1 MQGVD
6 STLLTTA
13 IPAIARGL
21 DVTPLALHLAVTAYI
36 ISLAVFMPLSSWLAD
51 RIGTRRVF
59 CGALIVFV
67 AGSALCGMAANLPM
81 LIAARVLQGLGGA
94 VMTPVGRLILLRAF
108 GAGGTL
114 EAMSYLTLPMVLGP
128 LLGPMLGATLVTYAS
143 WRWIFFVNLPICG
156 LALGAALAMV
166 PQDRP
171 AEAAP
176 RFDFSGFAMSAMAI
190 VLFQFGLE
198 NLAEPALGH
207 LASLGLFAAA
217 VALALLYLAHAR
229 KVPHPALDLSLF
241 SVRAY
246 RAGVVG
252 GGLSRIGLNA
262 SAFLLPLLLQLG
274 FGMTPLLAGTLTAI
288 GALGAVNALCAAKA
302 GEQPGLPPRAGGPG
316 GRRGGHA
323 GRISLAGLD
332 RVAAGAGGL
341 HRAVYRH
348 PRDAIQCRERV
359 DLCRH
364 TAVAAQPQCRLGRC
378 LPAAFDG
385 AWHLGQRRSALGHHW
400 RERHAGTAGLSA
412 GLSVHGGG
420 DADGAALAA
429 APAPG
434 RRAGTGE
441 WHAAGSQG
449 LTKAHP
455 AGRRAGSPQ
464 AAIRS
469 FGLRLFINGWMCSP
483 NCSMPITKSS
493 KVSMM
498 PFRPGVSATLSSI
511 FATLS

>member
-13 IPAIARGL
+13 IPAIARGM
-21 DVTPLALHLAVTAYI
+21 DVTLLALHLAVTAYI

-59 CGALIVFV
+59 CGALLVFV

-81 LIAARVLQGLGGA
+81 LVAARVLQGLGGA

-128 LLGPMLGATLVTYAS
+128 LLGPVLGATLVTYAS

-171 AEAAP
+171 VEAAP

-198 NLAEPALGH
+198 NLAEPALGR

-288 GALGAVNALCAAKA
+288 GALGALSTRFVLRRLVNSLGYRRVLVGLVVAGAAMLAGFPWLAWVGSLPVLVACIVLFTGIRAMQFNAVNALTYADIPPSLLSRSVGSAGVFQQLSMGLGISVSAAVLSATTGANGRPALQDFPPAFLFMA
-302 GEQPGLPPRAGGPG
+302 GVTLTALPWLLHLRQGDGLGQASGTPRA
-316 GRRGGHA
+316 A
-323 GRISLAGLD
+323 
-332 RVAAGAGGL
+332 
-341 HRAVYRH
+341 RA
-348 PRDAIQCRERV
+348 
-359 DLCRH
+359 
-364 TAVAAQPQCRLGRC
+364 
-378 LPAAFDG
+378 
-385 AWHLGQRRSALGHHW
+385 
-400 RERHAGTAGLSA
+400 
-412 GLSVHGGG
+412 
-420 DADGAALAA
+420 
-429 APAPG
+429 
-434 RRAGTGE
+434 
-441 WHAAGSQG
+441 
-449 LTKAHP
+449 
-455 AGRRAGSPQ
+455 
-464 AAIRS
+464 
-469 FGLRLFINGWMCSP
+469 
-483 NCSMPITKSS
+483 
-493 KVSMM
+493 
-498 PFRPGVSATLSSI
+498 
-511 FATLS
+511 

>member
-13 IPAIARGL
+13 IPAIARGM
-21 DVTPLALHLAVTAYI
+21 DVTLLALHLAVTAYI

-59 CGALIVFV
+59 CGALLVFV

-81 LIAARVLQGLGGA
+81 LVAARVLQGLGGA

-128 LLGPMLGATLVTYAS
+128 LLGPVLGATLVTYAS

-171 AEAAP
+171 VEAAP

-198 NLAEPALGH
+198 NLAEPALGR

-288 GALGAVNALCAAKA
+288 GALGALSTRFVLRRLVNSLGYRRVLVGLVVAGAAMLAGFPWLAWVGSLPVLVACIVLFTGIRAMQFNAVNALTYADIPPSLLSRSVGSAGVFQQLSMGLGISVSAAVLSATTGANGTPALQDFPPAFLFMA
-302 GEQPGLPPRAGGPG
+302 GVTLTALPWLLHLRQGDGLGQASGTPRA
-316 GRRGGHA
+316 A
-323 GRISLAGLD
+323 
-332 RVAAGAGGL
+332 
-341 HRAVYRH
+341 RA
-348 PRDAIQCRERV
+348 
-359 DLCRH
+359 
-364 TAVAAQPQCRLGRC
+364 
-378 LPAAFDG
+378 
-385 AWHLGQRRSALGHHW
+385 
-400 RERHAGTAGLSA
+400 
-412 GLSVHGGG
+412 
-420 DADGAALAA
+420 
-429 APAPG
+429 
-434 RRAGTGE
+434 
-441 WHAAGSQG
+441 
-449 LTKAHP
+449 
-455 AGRRAGSPQ
+455 
-464 AAIRS
+464 
-469 FGLRLFINGWMCSP
+469 
-483 NCSMPITKSS
+483 
-493 KVSMM
+493 
-498 PFRPGVSATLSSI
+498 
-511 FATLS
+511 

>member
-13 IPAIARGL
+13 IPAIAWGL

-51 RIGTRRVF
+51 RVGTRRVF
-59 CGALIVFV
+59 CGALLVFV

-128 LLGPMLGATLVTYAS
+128 LLGPVLGATLVTYAS

-176 RFDFSGFAMSAMAI
+176 RFDLSGFAMSAMAI

-198 NLAEPALGH
+198 NLAEPALGR

-229 KVPHPALDLSLF
+229 RVPHPALDLSLF

-288 GALGAVNALCAAKA
+288 GALGALSTRFVLRRLVNSLGYRRVLVGLVVAGAAMLAGFPWLAWVGSLPVLVACIVLFTGIRAMQFNAVNALTYADIPPSLLSRSVGSAGVFQQLSMGLGISVSAAVLSATTGANGTPALQDFPPAFLFMA
-302 GEQPGLPPRAGGPG
+302 GVTLTALPWLLRLRQGDGLGQVSGTPRA
-316 GRRGGHA
+316 A
-323 GRISLAGLD
+323 
-332 RVAAGAGGL
+332 
-341 HRAVYRH
+341 RA
-348 PRDAIQCRERV
+348 
-359 DLCRH
+359 
-364 TAVAAQPQCRLGRC
+364 
-378 LPAAFDG
+378 
-385 AWHLGQRRSALGHHW
+385 
-400 RERHAGTAGLSA
+400 
-412 GLSVHGGG
+412 
-420 DADGAALAA
+420 
-429 APAPG
+429 
-434 RRAGTGE
+434 
-441 WHAAGSQG
+441 
-449 LTKAHP
+449 
-455 AGRRAGSPQ
+455 
-464 AAIRS
+464 
-469 FGLRLFINGWMCSP
+469 
-483 NCSMPITKSS
+483 
-493 KVSMM
+493 
-498 PFRPGVSATLSSI
+498 
-511 FATLS
+511 

>member
-1 MQGVD
+1 MREAGRPDTGGARQRPTGPDRRRVAIALIVATAFLMQGVD

-288 GALGAVNALCAAKA
+288 GALGALSTRFVLRRLVNSLGYRRVLVGLVVAGAAMLAGFPWLAWIGSLPVLVACIVLFTGIRAMQFNAVNALTYADIPPSLLSRSVGSAGVFQQLSMGLGISVSAAVLSATTGANGTPALQDFPPAFLFMA
-302 GEQPGLPPRAGGPG
+302 GVTLTALPWLLHLRQGDGLGQASGTPRA
-316 GRRGGHA
+316 A
-323 GRISLAGLD
+323 
-332 RVAAGAGGL
+332 
-341 HRAVYRH
+341 RA
-348 PRDAIQCRERV
+348 
-359 DLCRH
+359 
-364 TAVAAQPQCRLGRC
+364 
-378 LPAAFDG
+378 
-385 AWHLGQRRSALGHHW
+385 
-400 RERHAGTAGLSA
+400 
-412 GLSVHGGG
+412 
-420 DADGAALAA
+420 
-429 APAPG
+429 
-434 RRAGTGE
+434 
-441 WHAAGSQG
+441 
-449 LTKAHP
+449 
-455 AGRRAGSPQ
+455 
-464 AAIRS
+464 
-469 FGLRLFINGWMCSP
+469 
-483 NCSMPITKSS
+483 
-493 KVSMM
+493 
-498 PFRPGVSATLSSI
+498 
-511 FATLS
+511 